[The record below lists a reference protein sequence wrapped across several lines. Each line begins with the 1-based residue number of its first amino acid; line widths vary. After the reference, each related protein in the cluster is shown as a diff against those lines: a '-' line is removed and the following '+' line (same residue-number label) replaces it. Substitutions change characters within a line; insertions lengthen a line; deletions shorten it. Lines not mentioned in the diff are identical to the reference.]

1 MAYFLP
7 MRRLAL
13 SSSTLSSFSSTG
25 VTLRCVARPEQP
37 VEGFAV
43 DLVEFAA
50 RSRIGRHPTRLWQLL
65 AVVSGDGWAAGS
77 DGHAVPLTRG
87 EAVLWEPG
95 EEHAS
100 GSSGGMVAVIVQSP
114 VPPVPAAEESPAP
127 VE

>member
-1 MAYFLP
+1 

-25 VTLRCVARPEQP
+25 VTLRALARLQEPGD
-37 VEGFAV
+37 GFAV

-65 AVVSGDGWAAGS
+65 AVVSGEGWVAGP
-77 DGHAVPLTRG
+77 DGHAVPLGPG

-95 EEHAS
+95 EQHAS

-114 VPPVPAAEESPAP
+114 VSPVPPLEDSPAP

>member
-1 MAYFLP
+1 
-7 MRRLAL
+7 MRRVPVSTRAL
-13 SSSTLSSFSSTG
+13 DAFSSTG
-25 VTLRCVARPEQP
+25 VAIAPHARVEEP

-43 DLVEFAA
+43 DVVTFAA

-65 AVVSGDGWAAGS
+65 AVVSGEGWVAGP
-77 DGHAVPLTRG
+77 DGHAVPIGPG

-114 VPPVPAAEESPAP
+114 VRPLPAD
-127 VE
+127 

>member
-1 MAYFLP
+1 

-25 VTLRCVARPEQP
+25 VTLRGLARPEQP

-114 VPPVPAAEESPAP
+114 VSPVPPAEESPAP